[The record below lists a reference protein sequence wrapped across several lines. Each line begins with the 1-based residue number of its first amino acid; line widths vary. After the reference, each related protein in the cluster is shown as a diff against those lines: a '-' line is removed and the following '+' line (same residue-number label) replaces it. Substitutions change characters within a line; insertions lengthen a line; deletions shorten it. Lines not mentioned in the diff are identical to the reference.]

1 MTARTGC
8 PEFSLTGNLGRDPD
22 ARKLEVARSNS
33 SRVAGQALRKGA
45 GAGMWGSLAESY
57 DLAVVLKGCFTSSK
71 LATPKIN
78 PEGDARE

>member
-8 PEFSLTGNLGRDPD
+8 PEFSLTGNLGRDPA
-22 ARKLEVARSNS
+22 ARKLEVARSKS

-45 GAGMWGSLAESY
+45 GAGMWGSFAESY
-57 DLAVVLKGCFTSSK
+57 DVTVVLKGCFTSSK

-78 PEGDARE
+78 PEGDALE

>member
-8 PEFSLTGNLGRDPD
+8 PEFSLTGNLGRDPA
-22 ARKLEVARSNS
+22 ARKLEVARSKS
-33 SRVAGQALRKGA
+33 SRVAGLALRKGA
-45 GAGMWGSLAESY
+45 GAGMSGSLAESY